1 MWSAAL
7 EGQEVEESV
16 MAMKILTVI
25 RQNPAFTLLYSAKC
39 LIYESHSVSH
49 KAEACLQFLVLPKA
63 SIYSHQ
69 FLISILTSVGKI
81 CLPIVSLQTKGTF
94 CCGLCSYCTLQ
105 SVEEHL
111 AEPCFMP
118 LVLLM
123 TLRHLRKSFLALSRP
138 FPKDMSIWRRALP
151 SPKGT
156 WAIVS
161 IAGES

>member
-1 MWSAAL
+1 
-7 EGQEVEESV
+7 

-94 CCGLCSYCTLQ
+94 FCGLCSYCTLQ

-138 FPKDMSIWRRALP
+138 FPKEMKKGP
-151 SPKGT
+151 SQSQGNI
-156 WAIVS
+156 AIVS
-161 IAGES
+161 IAGESQSSTLYELEFPLMQSPM

>member
-1 MWSAAL
+1 
-7 EGQEVEESV
+7 

-81 CLPIVSLQTKGTF
+81 CLLIVSLQTKGTF

-111 AEPCFMP
+111 AGALFYASGAPDDFEASQKEFPGSFKAFPQRYEYLKKGPSQSQGNMSNSFCCRWV
-118 LVLLM
+118 LVK
-123 TLRHLRKSFLALSRP
+123 HS
-138 FPKDMSIWRRALP
+138 
-151 SPKGT
+151 
-156 WAIVS
+156 V
-161 IAGES
+161 